1 MKVNAI
7 TLRSGNVIEYNGKLC
22 VVLKNDIQQPG
33 KGASVAQVEMRD
45 IRTGNKDNVRFRTQE
60 TVERVRL
67 EQTEYQFLYMNGD
80 EINLMNNETFEQIEV
95 TPEQMGN
102 QYKYLQEG
110 MSVEVETFEGEPL
123 GFKLPDRIVMEIV
136 EAEPVIKGQTATTS
150 YKPAVLEN
158 GEKVLVP
165 PHIESGVK
173 IVVKLEDGSGT
184 YVERYKGD

>member
-22 VVLKNDIQQPG
+22 VVVKNDILQPG
-33 KGASVAQVEMRD
+33 KGASVAQIEMRD
-45 IRTGNKDNVRFRTQE
+45 IRTGNKDNARFRTQE

-67 EQTEYQFLYMNGD
+67 EQTDYQYLYTNGD
-80 EINLMNNETFEQIEV
+80 EVNLMNNDTYDQITV
-95 TPEQMGN
+95 TKEQMGP
-102 QYKYLQEG
+102 QSAYLQEG
-110 MSVEVETFEGEPL
+110 MVVEVETFEGEPL

-150 YKPAVLEN
+150 YKPAIVEN
-158 GEKVLVP
+158 GEKVMVP
-165 PHIESGVK
+165 PHIEVGTK
-173 IVVKLEDGSGT
+173 IVIKLEEGIGT